1 MKFINIAIDGPSGAG
16 KSTLARLIAKKM
28 GYVYIDT
35 GAMYRAAALKMINL
49 GIDVKNDADEV
60 IKAISDTDIEI
71 SHIDDGQHIF
81 LDKKDVTSL
90 IRTPDV
96 SMGASAVATI
106 KEVRL
111 KLVEMQRKIA
121 QKCNCIMDGRDIGTY
136 VLPDADIKIFLT
148 ASAEERAKRRY
159 AELLEKGENVS
170 YDEVLADM
178 IKRDKNDSERTFA
191 PLKAASDSIK
201 VDTSKINL
209 DESVRLIEGI
219 ILDRMEKKNYDFKNC

>member
-16 KSTLARLIAKKM
+16 KSTLARLIAKKL

-49 GIDVKNDADEV
+49 GIDVKNDVDGV

-71 SHIDDGQHIF
+71 SHLDDGQHIF

-96 SMGASAVATI
+96 SMGASAVAAI

-136 VLPDADIKIFLT
+136 VLPEADIKIFLT

-201 VDTSKINL
+201 VDTSKIDL

>member
-16 KSTLARLIAKKM
+16 KSTLARLISKKM

-49 GIDVKNDADEV
+49 GIDVKNDADGV

-71 SHIDDGQHIF
+71 SHLDDGQHIF

-178 IKRDKNDSERTFA
+178 IERDKNDSERTFA

-201 VDTSKINL
+201 VDTSKIDL

-219 ILDRMEKKNYDFKNC
+219 ILDRMEKNYDFKIY

>member
-1 MKFINIAIDGPSGAG
+1 MNIAIDGPSGAG

-49 GIDVKNDADEV
+49 GLDVNNDADGV

-71 SHIDDGQHIF
+71 SHLDDGQHIF

-170 YDEVLADM
+170 YDVVWADI

-191 PLKAASDSIK
+191 PLKVASDSIK
-201 VDTSKINL
+201 VDTSKIDL

-219 ILDRMEKKNYDFKNC
+219 ILDRMEKNYDFKNY

>member
-49 GIDVKNDADEV
+49 GIDVKNDADGV

-71 SHIDDGQHIF
+71 SHLDDGQHIF

-170 YDEVLADM
+170 YDEVLTDM

-201 VDTSKINL
+201 VDTSKIDL

-219 ILDRMEKKNYDFKNC
+219 ILDRMEKNYDFKIY

>member
-49 GIDVKNDADEV
+49 GIDVKNDADGV

-71 SHIDDGQHIF
+71 SHLDDGQHIF

-159 AELLEKGENVS
+159 AELLEKGESVS

-201 VDTSKINL
+201 VDTSKIDL

-219 ILDRMEKKNYDFKNC
+219 ILDRMEKNYDFKNY

>member
-49 GIDVKNDADEV
+49 GIDVKNDADGV

-71 SHIDDGQHIF
+71 SHLDDGQHIF

-159 AELLEKGENVS
+159 AELLEKGESVS

-178 IKRDKNDSERTFA
+178 IERDKNDSERTFA

-201 VDTSKINL
+201 VDTSKIDL

-219 ILDRMEKKNYDFKNC
+219 ILDRMEKNYDFKNY

>member
-16 KSTLARLIAKKM
+16 KSTLARLISKKM

-49 GIDVKNDADEV
+49 GIDVKNDADGV

-71 SHIDDGQHIF
+71 SHLDDGQHIF

-178 IKRDKNDSERTFA
+178 IERDKNDSERTFA

-201 VDTSKINL
+201 VDTSKIDL

-219 ILDRMEKKNYDFKNC
+219 ILDRMEKNYDFKNY

>member
-49 GIDVKNDADEV
+49 GIDVKNDADGV

-71 SHIDDGQHIF
+71 SHLDDGQHIF

-159 AELLEKGENVS
+159 AELLEKGESVS

-178 IKRDKNDSERTFA
+178 IERDKNDFERTFA

-201 VDTSKINL
+201 VDTSKIDL

-219 ILDRMEKKNYDFKNC
+219 ILDRMEKNYDFKIY

>member
-49 GIDVKNDADEV
+49 GIDVKNDADGV

-71 SHIDDGQHIF
+71 SHLDDGQHIF

-159 AELLEKGENVS
+159 AELLEKGESVS

-178 IKRDKNDSERTFA
+178 IERDKNDSERTFA

-201 VDTSKINL
+201 VDTSKIDL

-219 ILDRMEKKNYDFKNC
+219 ILDRMEKNYDFKIY

>member
-49 GIDVKNDADEV
+49 GIDVKNDADGV

-71 SHIDDGQHIF
+71 SHLDDGQHIF

-201 VDTSKINL
+201 VDTSKIDL
-209 DESVRLIEGI
+209 DESVRLIEDI
-219 ILDRMEKKNYDFKNC
+219 ILDRMEKNYDFKIY

>member
-1 MKFINIAIDGPSGAG
+1 MKVINIAIDGPSGAG

-49 GIDVKNDADEV
+49 GIDVKNDTDGV

-71 SHIDDGQHIF
+71 SHLDDGQHIF

-178 IKRDKNDSERTFA
+178 IERDKNDSERTFA

-201 VDTSKINL
+201 VDTSKIDL
-209 DESVRLIEGI
+209 DESLRLIEGI
-219 ILDRMEKKNYDFKNC
+219 ILDRMEKNYDFKNY

>member
-49 GIDVKNDADEV
+49 GIDVKNDADGV

-71 SHIDDGQHIF
+71 SHLDDGQHIF

-159 AELLEKGENVS
+159 AELLEKGESVS

-201 VDTSKINL
+201 VDTSKIDL

-219 ILDRMEKKNYDFKNC
+219 ILDRMEKNYDFKIY

>member
-16 KSTLARLIAKKM
+16 KSTLARLIAKKL

-49 GIDVKNDADEV
+49 GIDVKNDADGV

-71 SHIDDGQHIF
+71 SHLDDGQHIF

-96 SMGASAVATI
+96 SMGASAVAAI

-111 KLVEMQRKIA
+111 RLVEMQRKIA

-136 VLPDADIKIFLT
+136 VLPEADIKIFLT

-201 VDTSKINL
+201 VDTSKIDL

>member
-49 GIDVKNDADEV
+49 GIDVKNDADGV

-71 SHIDDGQHIF
+71 SHLDDGQHIF

-201 VDTSKINL
+201 VDTSKIDL

>member
-49 GIDVKNDADEV
+49 GIDVKNDADGV

-71 SHIDDGQHIF
+71 SHLDDGQHIF

-178 IKRDKNDSERTFA
+178 IERDKNDSERTFA

-201 VDTSKINL
+201 VDTSKIDL

-219 ILDRMEKKNYDFKNC
+219 ILDRMEKNYDFKNY